1 MSENQ
6 HHQPQGP
13 GDQERFRP
21 RPGQGAPEEAA
32 PAAAPVAASAP
43 SPSGG
48 AEPAERTEPRQDGP
62 GPEDP
67 QLRAARRRRR
77 RRLLLLGAAPALLAT
92 AVALWCGTVFGLSMA
107 ASHALTRG
115 DHGTAVSR
123 YRTVAAINPW
133 LEQWRVHYNLGTA
146 LYVAADLDGAQAS
159 LETALSEVPTAEE
172 ADPATGLKPEG
183 SPECRVRYNLFL
195 THTAKAAA
203 AQDSGDTGQA
213 EQSAAAAQEAM
224 GQCPPPPPPSQDP
237 SAPPSQDPSQQPSQ
251 PPSAPPSQDPSQDP
265 SASPSQEPSQSPSGP
280 PSQDPSAPPSQDSSA
295 SPSASSSSSSS
306 PSASAS
312 SSPDERAER
321 LRRRNNDEPENGA
334 SHKGESQQPQD
345 GTKPW

>member
-6 HHQPQGP
+6 HRGP
-13 GDQERFRP
+13 EDQERFRP
-21 RPGQGAPEEAA
+21 RPGQGSPQETA
-32 PAAAPVAASAP
+32 PAAASAP
-43 SPSGG
+43 SATEQ
-48 AEPAERTEPRQDGP
+48 AEPAERDESRTQED

-67 QLRAARRRRR
+67 QLRAARMRRR

-92 AVALWCGTVFGLSMA
+92 VVALWCATVFGLSMA
-107 ASHALTRG
+107 AGHALTRG
-115 DHGTAVSR
+115 DHATAVSR
-123 YRTVAAINPW
+123 YRTVATINPW

-146 LYVAADLDGAQAS
+146 LYVAADLDGAQAA
-159 LETALSEVPTAEE
+159 LETALSEAPTAEE
-172 ADPATGLKPEG
+172 VDPATGLKPEG

-195 THTAKAAA
+195 THAAKAAA
-203 AQDSGDTGQA
+203 AQESGDTAQA

-280 PSQDPSAPPSQDSSA
+280 PSQDPSAPPSQDA
-295 SPSASSSSSSS
+295 S
-306 PSASAS
+306 
-312 SSPDERAER
+312 R
-321 LRRRNNDEPENGA
+321 LSR
-334 SHKGESQQPQD
+334 
-345 GTKPW
+345 